1 MITLVTAGRTM
12 KSAKLSIHPS
22 FTIAAIEREIFG
34 SFLEHMGR
42 SVYTG
47 IYEPTHPSADE
58 QGFRRDVIALIRELD
73 IPIIRYPG
81 GNFVSGYNWRD
92 GVGPKESRPV
102 RLDFAWR
109 AKETNQVGTN
119 EFVDYCRK
127 VGTQPMLAV
136 NLGTGTPMDAA
147 NLVEYC
153 NIDSGTALAD
163 LRVQHGWK
171 KPHGV
176 KVWCLGNEMDGHWQI
191 GHMSAQEYGTKA
203 REAAKLMRQVDHSVK
218 LVACGSSART
228 QPTYPEWDRTI
239 LEYMYDYVDYISI
252 HQYVGNFEND
262 TANYLG
268 CTNSFEAYIREVAAT
283 IDYVKAKRRSRR
295 NVYIS
300 FDEWNVWYRQRGG
313 DASFVEAPRQLEDI
327 YNLEDALVVG
337 LMLIALIRNAD
348 RVKVGCMA
356 QLVNVIAPI
365 MTEPGG
371 PAIRQTIFWPYLH
384 CLQHCRG
391 TVLHGILDSPQYETK
406 KFGDA
411 TTVDAVA
418 VNDEEAGELKVFAVN
433 RDLKDDCVLELNAMD
448 FGKLSVVEHII
459 VDGEDLKL
467 TNTIL
472 SPDRVVPRKGKKTF
486 NVPEKAVSVKLPA
499 RSWNVVRFKVHTEK

>member
-1 MITLVTAGRTM
+1 M
-12 KSAKLSIHPS
+12 KQAKLSIHPS
-22 FTIAAIEREIFG
+22 FTVAPIERDIFG
-34 SFLEHMGR
+34 SFCEHMGR
-42 SVYTG
+42 SIYTG
-47 IYEPTHPSADE
+47 IYEPTHPTADE
-58 QGFRRDVIALIRELD
+58 QGFRKDVIALIRELN

-109 AKETNQVGTN
+109 AKEPNQVGTN
-119 EFVDYCRK
+119 EFADYCKK
-127 VGTQPMLAV
+127 VNSKPMMAV

-153 NIDSGTALAD
+153 NIESGTALSD
-163 LRVQHGWK
+163 LRASHGWK

-176 KVWCLGNEMDGHWQI
+176 KAWCLGNEMDGPWQI
-191 GHMSAQEYGTKA
+191 GHMNAQEYGTKA
-203 REAAKLMRQVDHSVK
+203 REAAKLMRQVDPSVK
-218 LVACGSSART
+218 LVACGSSTRT
-228 QPTYPEWDRTI
+228 MPTYPEWDRTV
-239 LEYMYDYVDYISI
+239 LEYVYDYVDYLSI

-268 CTNSFEAYIREVAAT
+268 CTNSFEAYIKEVAAT
-283 IDYVKAKRRSRR
+283 IDYVKAKCRSKK
-295 NVYIS
+295 NIYIS
-300 FDEWNVWYRQRGG
+300 FDEWNVWYRERGG
-313 DASFVEAPRQLEDI
+313 DAGFVEGPRQLEDI

-371 PAIRQTIFWPYLH
+371 AAIRQTIFWPYLH
-384 CLQHCRG
+384 CLQHGKG
-391 TVLHGILDSPQYETK
+391 TVLQGLLDSPRYDTK
-406 KFGDA
+406 KYGDT

-418 VNDEEAGELKVFAVN
+418 VHDADAEALTIFAVN
-433 RDLKDDCVLELNAMD
+433 RDLQDDCTLDLNAMD
-448 FGKLSVVEHII
+448 FGKLSVAEHII

-467 TNTIL
+467 TNTIKN
-472 SPDRVVPRKGKKTF
+472 PDRVMPRVGKKTV
-486 NVPEKAVSVKLPA
+486 NVGHKGIEVQLPA
-499 RSWNVVRFKVHTEK
+499 RSWSVIRFRAGR